1 MSRLRRPLLALG
13 LLLALLTGTPGVAS
27 AHAQLESSDPGQ
39 SAVLLVPPTQ
49 IVLHFGEPVEIDFGS
64 IQVIGPGGTRVD
76 GGAAHHPAGDDHGV
90 AVSLP
95 ANLPDGTFV
104 VSWRV
109 VSADSH
115 PVHGAYVFSVGSDK
129 GAARAG
135 ALAAGI
141 AGQSGD
147 SVVGLVYWGVR
158 TVAFV
163 GLLLLAG
170 LSVMVAWLWRDG
182 GRSRRVAR
190 VLWWSW
196 AAVVAATLA
205 GLAVQGVYA
214 SALPIADAY
223 RPSLIAAVLR
233 TRFGEVA
240 VLRLVLLAAMVP
252 VLLALRGRLGPRTA
266 GGRWVVPAA
275 TGLGLGLL
283 VTPGLAG
290 HAASGDH
297 PLVGILLDV
306 SHLVAA
312 SAWLGG
318 LALLATFLVPRT
330 VDDVLPPDPEDLT
343 LRVSSVAFAGVAV
356 VVATGVVQSIRQV
369 GSTYALVHTSYG
381 QTLMVKIGLVVVL
394 VGLGAVSRRLVHGRA
409 ARRSHRPDGPSDGSP
424 FPRRRLRRMVT
435 AELVLAVAVVGVT
448 AALVNEVPAG
458 QAAGLP
464 FTYSFS
470 TFGVQVNTI
479 VDPSRAGPANRVHV
493 YVLSNL
499 GTPKA
504 VPELDMSIS
513 LPSQSIGP
521 IAIPLV
527 IRGPGHYYA
536 RRVDIPVAGNW
547 TLKFTVR
554 TDAIDEQVRTTTL
567 PVH

>member
-1 MSRLRRPLLALG
+1 M
-13 LLLALLTGTPGVAS
+13 
-27 AHAQLESSDPGQ
+27 
-39 SAVLLVPPTQ
+39 
-49 IVLHFGEPVEIDFGS
+49 
-64 IQVIGPGGTRVD
+64 
-76 GGAAHHPAGDDHGV
+76 
-90 AVSLP
+90 
-95 ANLPDGTFV
+95 
-104 VSWRV
+104 
-109 VSADSH
+109 
-115 PVHGAYVFSVGSDK
+115 
-129 GAARAG
+129 
-135 ALAAGI
+135 
-141 AGQSGD
+141 
-147 SVVGLVYWGVR
+147 
-158 TVAFV
+158 
-163 GLLLLAG
+163 
-170 LSVMVAWLWRDG
+170 
-182 GRSRRVAR
+182 
-190 VLWWSW
+190 
-196 AAVVAATLA
+196 
-205 GLAVQGVYA
+205 
-214 SALPIADAY
+214 
-223 RPSLIAAVLR
+223 
-233 TRFGEVA
+233 
-240 VLRLVLLAAMVP
+240 
-252 VLLALRGRLGPRTA
+252 
-266 GGRWVVPAA
+266 VPAA
-275 TGLGLGLL
+275 VGLGLGLL

-318 LALLATFLVPRT
+318 LALLATFLVPRM
-330 VDDVLPPDPEDLT
+330 VDDVSPSDPEDLT

-369 GSTYALVHTSYG
+369 GSAYALVHTSYG

-409 ARRSHRPDGPSDGSP
+409 ARRSHRPDGPTDGSP

-435 AELVLAVAVVGVT
+435 AELVLALAVVGVT
-448 AALVNEVPAG
+448 AALVSEVPAE

-470 TFGVQVNTI
+470 TSGVQVNTI